1 MSRVDLPADAIAR
14 ARQLRRSATDA
25 EYRLW
30 YALRE
35 SFPDARFR
43 WQVPFGLYHADF
55 ASHRAKLVIEVDGSQ
70 HAVEQE
76 RDAERT
82 RFLNGEGYKVLR
94 FWNNEVLGNLEGVLA
109 VVANTL
115 SPCGRGWAGR
125 PVPRTGLEAA
135 ARPQPAH
142 GEGPVASAAE
152 ETPSLEAMSL
162 PQLPKARRSRAR
174 A

>member
-1 MSRVDLPADAIAR
+1 MMRRLDLPADAIAR

-35 SFPDARFR
+35 SFPNARFR

-82 RFLNGEGYKVLR
+82 RFLNGEGYRVLR

-109 VVANTL
+109 VIGNSL
-115 SPCGRGWAGR
+115 SPCGRG
-125 PVPRTGLEAA
+125 L
-135 ARPQPAH
+135 
-142 GEGPVASAAE
+142 GEGPAASAAE
-152 ETPSLEAMSL
+152 KTPPLEAMSHSKM
-162 PQLPKARRSRAR
+162 PNARRSRAP
-174 A
+174 AP